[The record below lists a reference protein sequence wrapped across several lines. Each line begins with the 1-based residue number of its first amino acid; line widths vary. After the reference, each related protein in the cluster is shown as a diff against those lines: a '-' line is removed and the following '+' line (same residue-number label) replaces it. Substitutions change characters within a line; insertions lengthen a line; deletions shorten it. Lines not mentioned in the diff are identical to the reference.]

1 MSQSVSTSP
10 TPEPCDER
18 RSARRRGFSRSAR
31 ALRFIAAILPAFA
44 LTACAAALNAVTS
57 GAGYD
62 VVRNVPYG
70 DGERAKLDLYI
81 PTRTTPTTPVV
92 VFVHGG
98 SWDTGSKDIYLF
110 VGQSLASEGFI
121 VAIPNYRLY
130 PQVRFPAFVE
140 DVAKAVVKV
149 ERMMDGG
156 VYGVPGGDHPI
167 VLMGHSAGAE
177 IAGLLATDGRYLKAA
192 GGSIGSLAGFIGLA
206 GPYDFLP
213 LTEERYK
220 RIFPEATREASQP
233 VNFVSGDEPPMLLIH
248 GADDTTVDPKNTLSL
263 AEKARA
269 AGVFVRDRIVQG
281 VDHVGAITA
290 LATAIP
296 FNDETIRRDIV
307 AFVKARAGGGETGDG
322 AKAERGETAR

>member
-1 MSQSVSTSP
+1 M
-10 TPEPCDER
+10 
-18 RSARRRGFSRSAR
+18 
-31 ALRFIAAILPAFA
+31 LPAFV

-62 VVRNVPYG
+62 VLRNVPYG
-70 DGERAKLDLYI
+70 EGERAKLDLYI
-81 PTRTTPTTPVV
+81 PTRTTPTTPVL
-92 VFVHGG
+92 VFIHGG
-98 SWDTGSKDIYLF
+98 SWDSGSKDIYLF

-140 DVAKAVVKV
+140 DAAKAVVKV

-156 VYGVPGGDHPI
+156 VYGVPGGDHPFF
-167 VLMGHSAGAE
+167 LMGHSAGAE

-192 GGSIGSLAGFIGLA
+192 GGSIRSLDGFIGLA

-220 RIFPEATREASQP
+220 RIFPEAAREASQP

-248 GADDTTVDPKNTLSL
+248 GGDDASS
-263 AEKARA
+263 
-269 AGVFVRDRIVQG
+269 
-281 VDHVGAITA
+281 
-290 LATAIP
+290 
-296 FNDETIRRDIV
+296 IRRTRFPWPRRQGPPVSSCAIGSWTV
-307 AFVKARAGGGETGDG
+307 SIMWARSPRLRRQFPSTTRRSAVISSPS
-322 AKAERGETAR
+322 